1 MSGPFKMKGNP
12 IQRNFGVGS
21 PLHADKTVKVKT
33 VDVSGGDKTK
43 SEREKFEAM
52 KKAPGTPSDKL
63 KSQYGGTWAKKGGT
77 YKNEQGL
84 SAAQA
89 ARSLSRQKNKE
100 KKEYLKNN

>member
-12 IQRNFGVGS
+12 MQRNFGS
-21 PLHADKTVKVKT
+21 PLHVEKTVRVKT
-33 VDVSGGDKTK
+33 VDVSGGNRTK

-52 KKAPGTPSDKL
+52 KEAPGTPSDKL

-100 KKEYLKNN
+100 KKEYEMNN